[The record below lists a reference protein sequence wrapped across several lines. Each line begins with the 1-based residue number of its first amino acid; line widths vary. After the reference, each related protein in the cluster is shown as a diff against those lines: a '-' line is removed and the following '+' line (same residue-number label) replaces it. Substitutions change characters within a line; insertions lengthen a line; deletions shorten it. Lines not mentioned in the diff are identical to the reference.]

1 MSKLAVLAPVLAL
14 ALITSSAPSLAHTVS
29 ACATQEAALRHART
43 HASKTRAKKALEKCK
58 KANAPVV
65 VTPANPY
72 VDEVINVTIHPQS
85 PLPEGYVYIYF
96 VSASGGYHDDG
107 FSHAVF
113 KSSTSRSVY
122 IGPTED
128 EFGGNEWENGK
139 GNVIVSEGIPDN
151 EASEK
156 IIGYAFFRFIKKP

>member
-1 MSKLAVLAPVLAL
+1 MRRIRFALGVLAVAAAIAPA
-14 ALITSSAPSLAHTVS
+14 VS
-29 ACATQEAALRHART
+29 EAKGPCATQEAALRHART

-72 VDEVINVTIHPQS
+72 VDEVINVTIHPKS

-96 VSASGGYHDDG
+96 VSASGGHRGDG
-107 FSHAVF
+107 FSHGVF
-113 KSSTSRSVY
+113 KNSTSRSVF
-122 IGPTED
+122 ILPTED
-128 EFGGNEWENGK
+128 EFGGSEWENGQ
-139 GNVIVSEGIPDN
+139 GNVIVSEGIPSN

-156 IIGYAFFRFIKKP
+156 TIGDAFFRFIKKP